1 MKKGLS
7 RHLLIGALFF
17 ALPAFACLLEASLYD
32 FIEAYLRRLTY
43 SAPLWV
49 TLPLPAL
56 GALVSLSALFLVGHF
71 LSRALVAALFPRWGK
86 SGALA
91 FAFAALC
98 SSAISLFL
106 LGDLLFASV
115 AYFSDALLDS
125 FALYSPRGIANAN
138 ALPLSSFALSSP
150 SFAQAVAQRKAAS
163 REEEAPARRATR
175 AVSSFFLSLFF
186 FALPFAFAA
195 GFTAFLNGLE
205 TVYGLPSFALLFA
218 AFLLFALFLCCAAF
232 LSRFVFPAKEE
243 ALR

>member
-115 AYFSDALLDS
+115 AYFSDALLDRLR
-125 FALYSPRGIANAN
+125 ALFSARHRERQRAA
-138 ALPLSSFALSSP
+138 PLFLRPFLAFLR
-150 SFAQAVAQRKAAS
+150 AG
-163 REEEAPARRATR
+163 RRAT
-175 AVSSFFLSLFF
+175 
-186 FALPFAFAA
+186 
-195 GFTAFLNGLE
+195 
-205 TVYGLPSFALLFA
+205 
-218 AFLLFALFLCCAAF
+218 
-232 LSRFVFPAKEE
+232 
-243 ALR
+243 